1 MKQEINTEKMKITL
15 EQKFIL
21 EVLQRIA
28 YAKNKEQYFY
38 NYQQLKEM
46 ELNLYKITMTIH
58 WHDIRC
64 QWVTG
69 LKESCNFGNDTNNRL
84 ESINQKFKQVI
95 ERFARFEQF
104 FHDLEVVLKCLRQ
117 E

>member
-1 MKQEINTEKMKITL
+1 
-15 EQKFIL
+15 
-21 EVLQRIA
+21 
-28 YAKNKEQYFY
+28 
-38 NYQQLKEM
+38 
-46 ELNLYKITMTIH
+46 MTIH

>member
-46 ELNLYKITMTIH
+46 EIK
-58 WHDIRC
+58 
-64 QWVTG
+64 
-69 LKESCNFGNDTNNRL
+69 
-84 ESINQKFKQVI
+84 SIQDYYDHSL
-95 ERFARFEQF
+95 A
-104 FHDLEVVLKCLRQ
+104 
-117 E
+117 